1 MGVLVKGNIGT
12 KAPSQECILSL
23 LVHEETGLIIL
34 QEKLRG
40 R

>member
-1 MGVLVKGNIGT
+1 MGFLVKEKIGT

-23 LVHEETGLIIL
+23 LVHEETSLIIL
-34 QEKLRG
+34 QEKVRG

>member
-1 MGVLVKGNIGT
+1 MGFLVKEKIGT
-12 KAPSQECILSL
+12 KASRQECILSL
-23 LVHEETGLIIL
+23 LVYEETSLIIL